1 MKKTNVALYSILF
14 TILFCFTS
22 FKSYKIFIVWEFL
35 LFGMLLIMP
44 FFCYKIKKN
53 NNLDLLY
60 KKMRPYSIILY
71 FLIALMVVTIIYY
84 KYYRDCTIFAYT
96 HIFYMANIVC
106 FFVIF
111 SIFFKLLNIKKLPKS
126 STNISSKKHYKLIF
140 DYVLLFTI
148 ASSIYTV
155 YFYRYSVGALLCGD
169 CYCGRGATVQDT
181 FGEYA
186 N

>member
-1 MKKTNVALYSILF
+1 MKKTTIALYSILF

-71 FLIALMVVTIIYY
+71 FLIALVVTTIIHD
-84 KYYRDCTIFAYT
+84 KYYLDCSLWIYNYIFDL
-96 HIFYMANIVC
+96 VGLV
-106 FFVIF
+106 FVF
-111 SIFFKLLNIKKLPKS
+111 IFFPIFFNLLNIKKQPYN
-126 STNISSKKHYKLIF
+126 STNISSPKLHKIIPDLYSYLFFIKH
-140 DYVLLFTI
+140 
-148 ASSIYTV
+148 
-155 YFYRYSVGALLCGD
+155 
-169 CYCGRGATVQDT
+169 
-181 FGEYA
+181 
-186 N
+186 

>member
-1 MKKTNVALYSILF
+1 MKKTTIALYSLLF
-14 TILFCFTS
+14 IILFCFT
-22 FKSYKIFIVWEFL
+22 IFTFNPYITLILWHLVFFCML
-35 LFGMLLIMP
+35 LLLIMP
-44 FFCYKIKKN
+44 FFYYKIKKN

-84 KYYRDCTIFAYT
+84 KYYRDYTIFAYT
-96 HIFYMANIVC
+96 HIFYMASIVC
-106 FFVIF
+106 FFMIY

-148 ASSIYTV
+148 ASSIYAV
-155 YFYRYSVGALLCGD
+155 YFYRYSVDGSLV
-169 CYCGRGATVQDT
+169 R
-181 FGEYA
+181 
-186 N
+186 